1 MRRALDAGIDV
12 VEVEDDALSSVL
24 DLRSSRGVVAVAR
37 QRLAEPSALVS
48 DSVRAARPLLVL
60 VELADPGN
68 VGTLLRVAEGA
79 GCVGAL
85 LSTNSADVFNPKTV
99 RASAGSL
106 FRLPVATELDPSD
119 VFDLL
124 AVRSPRRGGD
134 PAPGRPPARGGI
146 ARRLRSRSCSAARH
160 TGCPTEVLGRCAR
173 SVTLPLDGEVE
184 SLNAAVAGAA
194 VLLDASRQRR
204 AVAGAAPGTGSGV
217 GPRLGHDDGSK
228 HPRHRRDRGAMTD
241 QHPGGDPVDRAA
253 AIESEALAAIAAAG
267 ALDALADVESLHL
280 NKRSAL
286 SSLKAA
292 MRDVDPARRSEVGAA
307 INRTR
312 AAIESAASST
322 SS

>member
-1 MRRALDAGIDV
+1 MLVSEALAAGVGLEALYVETTALSESGRSDEGQVRRALDAGIDV

-37 QRLAEPSALVS
+37 QHLAEPSALVS
-48 DSVRAARPLLVL
+48 DAVRAARPVLVL

-106 FRLPVATELDPSD
+106 FRLPVATELDPSE

-124 AVRSPRRGGD
+124 AVDRTSTRWRPCPGAASRPRRH
-134 PAPGRPPARGGI
+134 R
-146 ARRLRSRSCSAARH
+146 SAAAFAL
-160 TGCPTEVLGRCAR
+160 VLGGEAHGLPAAVLDRCAR

-204 AVAGAAPGTGSGV
+204 AVAGAAPGTGSGA
-217 GPRLGHDDGSK
+217 GPRLGHDDGPST
-228 HPRHRRDRGAMTD
+228 RGT
-241 QHPGGDPVDRAA
+241 GGT
-253 AIESEALAAIAAAG
+253 EA
-267 ALDALADVESLHL
+267 
-280 NKRSAL
+280 
-286 SSLKAA
+286 
-292 MRDVDPARRSEVGAA
+292 P
-307 INRTR
+307 
-312 AAIESAASST
+312 
-322 SS
+322 

>member
-12 VEVEDDALSSVL
+12 VEVEDDALSAVL

-37 QRLAEPSALVS
+37 KPLAEPSAH
-48 DSVRAARPLLVL
+48 DADAVRVARPLLVL

-106 FRLPVATELDPSD
+106 FRLPVATELDPGE

-124 AVRSPRRGGD
+124 AADHLDAVATLPRGGLPPEAASLGGAFALVLGGEAHGL
-134 PAPGRPPARGGI
+134 PAA
-146 ARRLRSRSCSAARH
+146 
-160 TGCPTEVLGRCAR
+160 VLGRCAR

-204 AVAGAAPGTGSGV
+204 AVAGAAPGTGSGA
-217 GPRLGHDDGSK
+217 GPRLGHDGGPST
-228 HPRHRRDRGAMTD
+228 RGT
-241 QHPGGDPVDRAA
+241 GGT
-253 AIESEALAAIAAAG
+253 EA
-267 ALDALADVESLHL
+267 
-280 NKRSAL
+280 
-286 SSLKAA
+286 
-292 MRDVDPARRSEVGAA
+292 P
-307 INRTR
+307 
-312 AAIESAASST
+312 
-322 SS
+322 